1 MDARAEGFKWESFP
15 NLVPYP
21 CKYDE
26 NVGGLKLEAR
36 RGIEVVGVYEYA
48 LTAYAFKP
56 ISGTE
61 GQNSFSY
68 NSKYPPFFVQ
78 VVPAK

>member
-1 MDARAEGFKWESFP
+1 M
-15 NLVPYP
+15 
-21 CKYDE
+21 
-26 NVGGLKLEAR
+26 LEAR
-36 RGIEVVGVYEYA
+36 RGIEVVGVYEYV
-48 LTAYAFKP
+48 LTAFAFKP